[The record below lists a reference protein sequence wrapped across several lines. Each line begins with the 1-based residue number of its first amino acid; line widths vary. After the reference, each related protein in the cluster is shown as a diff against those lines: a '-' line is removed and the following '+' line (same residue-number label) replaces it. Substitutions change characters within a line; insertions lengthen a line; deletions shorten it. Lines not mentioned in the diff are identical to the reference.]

1 MSNAKLQDE
10 RIYAVI
16 STAVGAGIP
25 RNGDAP
31 IFDGAEGAREREHAA
46 DGAGKESTV
55 AGDSKTTM
63 SAGHQTGEGAS
74 ARVEELGSGW
84 SDAERTVLMHALEDA
99 EGGSA
104 GEDGAGRGKEIRARE
119 AAHEAWLR
127 SVAEHAIWEL
137 REQVCTAATFHA
149 EVEVSA
155 DQSAPRSM
163 PTVTLIPCT
172 CERRATSAWLP
183 APQMSMLQT
192 FVCLQ
197 LSVERSQKEVTA
209 MLRIMRL
216 YRDVKVSACC
226 RNTHKQ

>member
-1 MSNAKLQDE
+1 MSNAKLQNE

-46 DGAGKESTV
+46 DGAGKESSM
-55 AGDSKTTM
+55 AGDGKTTM
-63 SAGHQTGEGAS
+63 GASHQTGEGVS

-84 SDAERTVLMHALEDA
+84 SDAERTVLMHALDDA
-99 EGGSA
+99 ERGSA

-127 SVAEHAIWEL
+127 SVAEHAMWEL

-155 DQSAPRSM
+155 DQSAPHSM
-163 PTVTLIPCT
+163 PTVTLIPLHVRTESDLCMAPRSDVYVT
-172 CERRATSAWLP
+172 NIRMFAVVSRTFAEGGYGDASNDATLSRR
-183 APQMSMLQT
+183 QGQ
-192 FVCLQ
+192 
-197 LSVERSQKEVTA
+197 
-209 MLRIMRL
+209 RL
-216 YRDVKVSACC
+216 L
-226 RNTHKQ
+226 